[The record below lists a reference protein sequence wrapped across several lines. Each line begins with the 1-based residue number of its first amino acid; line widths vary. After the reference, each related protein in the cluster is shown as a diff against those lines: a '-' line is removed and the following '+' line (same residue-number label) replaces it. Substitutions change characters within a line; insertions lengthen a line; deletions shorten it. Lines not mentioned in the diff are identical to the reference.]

1 MNLTFDELKTAG
13 ALPSPTGVAFE
24 IIQLC
29 QDENPSIEALT
40 EVVMEDP
47 VMTARILKLANTAAN
62 QLSERPIIAIK
73 DAILKLGIRTLRS
86 LALTF
91 SVLDSQRSGTC
102 LAFDYDLF
110 WSSSLL
116 RAVIVRTVCMLDEQ
130 RAGLHGHASDFM
142 ISAEEAFT
150 IGLIAEIGR
159 LVLAQTYPVQYSA
172 CLDGKQNDLLS
183 QEQTTFSIDH
193 DEITLALMKE
203 WGLPSFVIDAMQI
216 VQNAN
221 SVFEYGNSSGTEKFA
236 AQLQLAAI
244 LAGNHNLDASVLRMH
259 SLKKALFIDNLLLH
273 DIKNRAFQDWHEWGR
288 FLNMTTRNI
297 ADTPIINL
305 ANHAEQ
311 EPAALKILLVDDDR
325 IQLHF
330 LQTFLVKQG
339 YQVSLAENAEQAL
352 KLLLINKPD
361 IIVCDFKMA
370 PIDGM
375 KFCQMVKKHPS
386 TQSVYFILITTDHDE
401 SVMSSAF
408 DNGANDFILKPLKGA
423 EIAARIRG
431 AQISINMQRHFFLE
445 REMLRRQA
453 YDLASANRH
462 QRKLALTD
470 HLTNLPNRRYATNR
484 LDEQWSIFIR
494 HQRCFALSILDL
506 DHFKTIND
514 QFGHAVGDQVLM
526 HFAEVLRNSIRT
538 CDLACRMGGEE
549 FLVITPDADED
560 SIYGLIERI
569 RLEVE
574 LNQPEHLR
582 LLTQLTVSIGAA
594 LADQGL
600 DRTGWQNTL
609 ERADEALY
617 QAKAAG
623 RNTVRIHGQPKQAES
638 GRAPYSA

>member
-1 MNLTFDELKTAG
+1 MNLTFDELKAAG

-24 IIQLC
+24 IIRLC
-29 QDENPSIEALT
+29 QDENASIEVLSN
-40 EVVMEDP
+40 VLMVDP
-47 VMTARILKLANTAAN
+47 AMTGRILKLANTAAN
-62 QLSERPIIAIK
+62 RLSERPIIAVK
-73 DAILKLGIRTLRS
+73 EAILKLGIRTLKS

-91 SVLDSQRSGTC
+91 SVLDSQRSGSC

-116 RAVIVRTVCMLDEQ
+116 RAVTVRTLCILDEQ
-130 RAGLHGHASDFM
+130 RAGLRGQASDFM
-142 ISAEEAFT
+142 ISPEEAFT

-159 LVLAQTYPVQYSA
+159 LVLAQTYPVEYSA

-183 QEQTTFSIDH
+183 REQTAFSIDH
-193 DEITLALMKE
+193 DEITLALMEE
-203 WGLPSFVIDAMQI
+203 WGLPRFVIDAMQI
-216 VQNAN
+216 VQNSN
-221 SVFEYGNSSGTEKFA
+221 SVFEYGHLSGAEKFA

-259 SLKKALFIDNLLLH
+259 SLKKALYIGNLEMH
-273 DIKNRAFQDWHEWGR
+273 DIKNSAFQDWHEWGR
-288 FLNMTTRNI
+288 FLNIATRDI
-297 ADTPIINL
+297 VDTRINDT
-305 ANHAEQ
+305 ANDAEQ
-311 EPAALKILLVDDDR
+311 EHSALKILLVDDDR

-339 YQVSLAENAEQAL
+339 YLVSLAETAEQAL
-352 KLLLINKPD
+352 KTLLIARPD

-370 PIDGM
+370 PVDGM

-386 TQSVYFILITTDHDE
+386 TQTVYFILMTADHDE

-423 EIAARIRG
+423 EFAARIRG
-431 AQISINMQRHFFLE
+431 ARLSINVQRHFFQE

-470 HLTNLPNRRYATNR
+470 YLTNLPNRRYATNR
-484 LDEQWSIFIR
+484 LDEQWSIYLR
-494 HQRCFALSILDL
+494 HQRSFALSILDL
-506 DHFKTIND
+506 DHFKRIND

-526 HFAEVLRNSIRT
+526 HFADVLRNAIRT

-560 SIYGLIERI
+560 SIYGLVERI

-582 LLTQLTVSIGAA
+582 LSSIVTVSIGAA
-594 LADQGL
+594 LADQVL
-600 DRTGWQNTL
+600 DSTGWQNTL

-623 RNTVRIHGQPKQAES
+623 RNTVKIHRQPPQAE
-638 GRAPYSA
+638 

>member
-1 MNLTFDELKTAG
+1 MNLTFDELKAAG

-29 QDENPSIEALT
+29 QDENASIEALT
-40 EVVMEDP
+40 EVLMVDP
-47 VMTARILKLANTAAN
+47 AMTGRILKLANTAAN
-62 QLSERPIIAIK
+62 RISERPIIAVK
-73 DAILKLGIRTLRS
+73 DAILKLGFRTLRS

-91 SVLDSQRSGTC
+91 SVLDSQRNGSC

-116 RAVIVRTVCMLDEQ
+116 RAVTVRTLCLVNEQ
-130 RAGLHGHASDFM
+130 RTGQFGMASE
-142 ISAEEAFT
+142 SAITADEAFT

-159 LVLAQTYPVQYSA
+159 LVLAQTYPVEYSA
-172 CLDGKQNDLLS
+172 CLDGKQNDLLTR
-183 QEQTTFSIDH
+183 EQSAFSIDH
-193 DEITLALMKE
+193 DEITLALMEE

-216 VQNAN
+216 VQNSN
-221 SVFEYGNSSGTEKFA
+221 SVFEYGNLSEAEKFA

-259 SLKKALFIDNLLLH
+259 SLKKALFIDNRLLH
-273 DIKNRAFQDWHEWGR
+273 DIKNNAFQGWQEWGR
-288 FLNMTTRNI
+288 FLNIATREM
-297 ADTPIINL
+297 AYSPINSA
-305 ANHAEQ
+305 ANEVEQ
-311 EPAALKILLVDDDR
+311 EPGAMKILLVDDDR

-352 KLLLINKPD
+352 KLLLIDRPD
-361 IIVCDFKMA
+361 IVVCDFKMA

-386 TQSVYFILITTDHDE
+386 TQSVYFILITADHDV

-408 DNGANDFILKPLKGA
+408 ENGANDFILKPLKGA
-423 EIAARIRG
+423 EFAARIRG
-431 AQISINMQRHFFLE
+431 AQLSINVQRHFFLE

-494 HQRCFALSILDL
+494 HQRSFALSILDL
-506 DHFKTIND
+506 DHFKAIND
-514 QFGHAVGDQVLM
+514 QFGHAIGDQVLM
-526 HFAEVLRNSIRT
+526 HFAEILRNSIRT

-560 SIYGLIERI
+560 NIFGLVERI

-582 LLTQLTVSIGAA
+582 LLSQVTVSIGAA

-600 DRTGWQNTL
+600 DSTGWQKTL

-623 RNTVRIHGQPKQAES
+623 RNTVKIHGQSRQAE
-638 GRAPYSA
+638 